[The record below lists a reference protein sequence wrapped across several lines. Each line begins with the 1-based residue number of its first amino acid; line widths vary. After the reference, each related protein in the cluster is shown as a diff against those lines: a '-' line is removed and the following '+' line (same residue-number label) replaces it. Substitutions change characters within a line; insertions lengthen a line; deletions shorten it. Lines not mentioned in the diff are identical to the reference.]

1 MKGEALPRLRVFAGP
16 NGSGKSTIR
25 ELLREEWIGVYVNA
39 DEIEKVLQRE
49 RALDLADFALAARV
63 TGLQQRLHEFLQV
76 SPLWR
81 RAGLASSA
89 CELQLDGTKLA
100 LGAVPVNS
108 YVAAVLA
115 DFIRRELLA
124 AGLSFTFETVMSSPD
139 KVDFM
144 RQAQAQGFRTYLYFV
159 ATADPDINIA
169 RVRQRVAE
177 GGHDV
182 PSDKIVQRYG
192 RSIDLLGQA
201 CDASN
206 RAYIFDNSGEQHVL
220 IAEVTDRETMTLH
233 ADTVPQWLTASSLWQ
248 SFRPDGPDS

>member
-1 MKGEALPRLRVFAGP
+1 MKGQALPRLRVFAGP

-25 ELLREEWIGVYVNA
+25 DLLREEWIGVYVNA
-39 DEIEKVLQRE
+39 DEIEKVLRRD
-49 RALDLADFALAARV
+49 RAIDLADFALTGLV
-63 TGLQQRLHEFLQV
+63 TGLQHRLQDFLRA
-76 SPLWR
+76 SALWQ
-81 RAGLASSA
+81 RAGRTDSVS
-89 CELQLDGTKLA
+89 ELQLDGTKLT
-100 LGAVPVNS
+100 LGVVSVNS

-124 AGLSFTFETVMSSPD
+124 AGISFTFETVMSSPD
-139 KVDFM
+139 KVHFM
-144 RQAQAQGFRTYLYFV
+144 WQARTQGFRTYLYFV

-182 PSDKIVQRYG
+182 PSDKVVQRYG
-192 RSIDLLGQA
+192 RSIALLNEA

-220 IAEVTDRETMTLH
+220 IAEVTDGETMTLH
-233 ADTVPQWLTASSLWQ
+233 ADAVPQWLATTSLWQ
-248 SFRPDGPDS
+248 SFQPGGLDS